1 MGIVPRLAFPLRLR
15 ARSLSGQIAL
25 NTSTIVVVAGL
36 LTILALNTVLAQALR
51 DQLLT
56 KGQALTHTVGESIAN
71 PLLDGDVLAVQDILT
86 NLKATSPDV
95 VYAYA
100 FGPDEGPVIHTFSG
114 GLPQDL
120 LVKLRIPPGQDE
132 SVRLLST
139 ESGPVRDFAW
149 RPLDGLAAE
158 VHIGFSE
165 NEILATQQQV
175 TLILTG
181 LTFFGVLFGILAAV
195 AFSRLVARP
204 LTELARYAR
213 RLGQGKFES
222 VPAARN
228 YDEIGELTNAFTEM
242 AGEVQESMDRL
253 RASEAGYRALI
264 GAASEV
270 GESIALIADS
280 GIDEGSFLFVNDE
293 FCRLTGYSRER
304 LLGVSAAEVL
314 HPDSLEQVAAT
325 WQAIRGG
332 EPVPPHELILVARDG
347 RSTVVETGGTL
358 VIYQGQRA
366 LAWFA
371 RDITERKVREEETQR
386 LWSELQDKE
395 HLRAELLARAIHV
408 QEDERRRI
416 ARELHDETGQAM
428 NAMVFGLKAAETA
441 LESDPVKARDVLAR
455 LKAAASDNV
464 RELQGIIY
472 DLRPSVLDDLGLIP
486 ALRWLA
492 ESRLEAAGIRVD
504 WEITGDE
511 RRLEPEVETA
521 LFRIGQEALSNV
533 LRHAEAHHVWLG
545 LDFSTRSITL
555 CVRDDG
561 QGFDPRTMFAHRDE
575 SGRGLGL
582 LGMRERVELL
592 GGSFSADSTPGEGT
606 TVQVQIPVIEGEA
619 EA

>member
-1 MGIVPRLAFPLRLR
+1 
-15 ARSLSGQIAL
+15 
-25 NTSTIVVVAGL
+25 
-36 LTILALNTVLAQALR
+36 
-51 DQLLT
+51 
-56 KGQALTHTVGESIAN
+56 
-71 PLLDGDVLAVQDILT
+71 
-86 NLKATSPDV
+86 
-95 VYAYA
+95 
-100 FGPDEGPVIHTFSG
+100 
-114 GLPQDL
+114 
-120 LVKLRIPPGQDE
+120 
-132 SVRLLST
+132 
-139 ESGPVRDFAW
+139 
-149 RPLDGLAAE
+149 
-158 VHIGFSE
+158 
-165 NEILATQQQV
+165 
-175 TLILTG
+175 
-181 LTFFGVLFGILAAV
+181 V

-371 RDITERKVREEETQR
+371 RDITERKAREAETQR
-386 LWSELQDKE
+386 LWAELEDKE

-441 LESDPVKARDVLAR
+441 LENDPVKARDVLAR

-511 RRLEPEVETA
+511 RRLGPEVETA

-545 LDFSTRSITL
+545 LDFSARSITL

-561 QGFDPRTMFAHRDE
+561 QGFDPRIMFAHRDE

-592 GGSFSADSTPGEGT
+592 GGSFSAESTPGEGT
-606 TVQVQIPVIEGEA
+606 TVRAQIPVIEGEA